1 MQTSET
7 IADLATALA
16 KAQAQIKP
24 ASKDATNPHYKS
36 RYADLP
42 AVWEACRKPLTDN
55 GLSVIQM
62 PVDAGEGRVGLTSI
76 LLHTSGQYVSST
88 VSTKLTQD
96 SAQGLGSALTYLR
109 RYALAALVGIVA
121 DEDDDGNAASTPRQ
135 NGSAAYSAPASH
147 QPNNGNGKPNGSS
160 ADKASE
166 KQIKMLFAI
175 WNNGGFD
182 GKLSEWVQTNYRCK
196 IDELTRQQASE
207 AIGIL
212 QPSEDVPA

>member
-7 IADLATALA
+7 ITNLAMALA

-24 ASKDATNPHYKS
+24 ASKDATNPHFKS

-55 GLSVIQM
+55 GLSVVQM
-62 PVDAGEGRVGLTSI
+62 PVDAGEGRVGLTSV
-76 LLHTSGQYVSST
+76 LMHSSGQYISST

-121 DEDDDGNAASTPRQ
+121 DEDDDGNAASQPRQ
-135 NGSAAYSAPASH
+135 NGSASYSAPAER
-147 QPNNGNGKPNGSS
+147 QQTNGNGAANGNLASD
-160 ADKASE
+160 AQRKA
-166 KQIKMLFAI
+166 IFGI
-175 WNNGGFD
+175 WKSMGFEGD
-182 GKLSEWVQTNYRCK
+182 VRDWVRETYNCK
-196 IDELTRQQASE
+196 VDELTKAQASA
-207 AIGIL
+207 AIETLKGD
-212 QPSEDVPA
+212 QVNN